1 MAWQHPLPGLFY
13 GEIPMIFRK
22 ATQADRAAVYALY
35 RSLVGTPR
43 CTWDENYPG
52 WLQINEDLAAGGLYV
67 MAQGDSILG
76 AISIVAENELDA
88 LPCWKCRMAKEIARV
103 AVTPGQQGKGIGF
116 AMAQNVC
123 AMLAQQGVPAVHLLV
138 SPENAPAQ
146 RIYQKCGF
154 EYLGPCTMF
163 GLDFLACEKRL

>member
-1 MAWQHPLPGLFY
+1 
-13 GEIPMIFRK
+13 MIFRK
-22 ATQADRAAVYALY
+22 ATQADRAAIYALY

-103 AVTPGQQGKGIGF
+103 AVTPGKGDRICNGAERLRDTGAAGRPGGASAGIAGKRPR
-116 AMAQNVC
+116 AANLPKM
-123 AMLAQQGVPAVHLLV
+123 
-138 SPENAPAQ
+138 
-146 RIYQKCGF
+146 
-154 EYLGPCTMF
+154 
-163 GLDFLACEKRL
+163 RL